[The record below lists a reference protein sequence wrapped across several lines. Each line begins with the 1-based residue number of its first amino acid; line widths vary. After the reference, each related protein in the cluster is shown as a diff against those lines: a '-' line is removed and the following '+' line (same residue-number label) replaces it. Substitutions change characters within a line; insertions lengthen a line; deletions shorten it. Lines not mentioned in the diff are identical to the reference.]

1 MEIFQQCL
9 TEALKFVILAFIAGA
24 GILARKYLVPLM
36 REWIDK
42 IQKMSEKAGLQLTDA
57 QLETAR
63 ELIRDLVSSAYRLK
77 LGDKIDDA
85 KQYVNDMAKTELGKL
100 GIELSD
106 ELIDELRRAAL
117 GQLELTIESI
127 KKPEEP
133 EEPEEPEN

>member
-9 TEALKFVILAFIAGA
+9 TEALKFIILAFIAGA

-133 EEPEEPEN
+133 VESEN

>member
-9 TEALKFVILAFIAGA
+9 TEALKFIILAFIAGA

-57 QLETAR
+57 QLDTAR
-63 ELIRDLVSSAYRLK
+63 GLIRDLVSSAYRLK

-117 GQLELTIESI
+117 GQLELTIEAI
-127 KKPEEP
+127 KEP

>member
-9 TEALKFVILAFIAGA
+9 TEALKFIILAFIAGA

-77 LGDKIDDA
+77 LGDKIEDA

-117 GQLELTIESI
+117 GQLELTIEEI
-127 KKPEEP
+127 KKPQ
-133 EEPEEPEN
+133 EPEN

>member
-9 TEALKFVILAFIAGA
+9 TEALKFIILAFIAGA

-85 KQYVNDMAKTELGKL
+85 KKYVNDMAKTELGKL

-117 GQLELTIESI
+117 GQLELTIEAI
-127 KKPEEP
+127 K
-133 EEPEEPEN
+133 EPEEPEN

>member
-9 TEALKFVILAFIAGA
+9 TEALKFIILAFIAGA

-57 QLETAR
+57 HLETAR
-63 ELIRDLVSSAYRLK
+63 GLIRDLVSSAYRLK

-117 GQLELTIESI
+117 GQLELTIEAI
-127 KKPEEP
+127 KEP
-133 EEPEEPEN
+133 EEPVEPEN

>member
-9 TEALKFVILAFIAGA
+9 TEALKFIILAFIAGA

-85 KQYVNDMAKTELGKL
+85 KKYVNDMAKTELGKL

-127 KKPEEP
+127 KKPQ
-133 EEPEEPEN
+133 EPEN

>member
-9 TEALKFVILAFIAGA
+9 TEALKFIILAFIVGA

-127 KKPEEP
+127 KEP
-133 EEPEEPEN
+133 QEPEN

>member
-9 TEALKFVILAFIAGA
+9 TEALKFIILAFIAGA
-24 GILARKYLVPLM
+24 GILARKYLIPLM

-42 IQKMSEKAGLQLTDA
+42 IQKMSEKAGIQLTDA

-117 GQLELTIESI
+117 GQLELTIEEI
-127 KKPEEP
+127 KKPQ
-133 EEPEEPEN
+133 EPEN

>member
-9 TEALKFVILAFIAGA
+9 TEALKFIILAFIAGA

-57 QLETAR
+57 QLEIAR

-117 GQLELTIESI
+117 GQLELTIKSI
-127 KKPEEP
+127 KEP
-133 EEPEEPEN
+133 QEPEN

>member
-9 TEALKFVILAFIAGA
+9 TEALKFIILAFIAGA

-63 ELIRDLVSSAYRLK
+63 KLIRDLVSSAYRLK

-127 KKPEEP
+127 KKPQ
-133 EEPEEPEN
+133 EPEN

>member
-9 TEALKFVILAFIAGA
+9 TEALKFIILAFIAGA
-24 GILARKYLVPLM
+24 GIFARKYLVPLM

-63 ELIRDLVSSAYRLK
+63 GLIRDLVSSAYRLK

-117 GQLELTIESI
+117 GQLELTIEAI
-127 KKPEEP
+127 K
-133 EEPEEPEN
+133 EPEEPEN

>member
-9 TEALKFVILAFIAGA
+9 TEALKFIILAFIAGA

-57 QLETAR
+57 QLEIAR
-63 ELIRDLVSSAYRLK
+63 GLIRDLVSSAYRLK

-117 GQLELTIESI
+117 GQLELTIEEI
-127 KKPEEP
+127 KKPQ
-133 EEPEEPEN
+133 EPEN

>member
-9 TEALKFVILAFIAGA
+9 TEALKFIILAFIAGA

-63 ELIRDLVSSAYRLK
+63 GLIRDLVSSAYRLK

-117 GQLELTIESI
+117 GQLELTIEEV
-127 KKPEEP
+127 KKTET
-133 EEPEEPEN
+133 PEN

>member
-9 TEALKFVILAFIAGA
+9 TEALKFIILAFIAGA

-42 IQKMSEKAGLQLTDA
+42 IQKMSEKTGLQLTDA

-63 ELIRDLVSSAYRLK
+63 GLIRDLVSSAYRLK

-117 GQLELTIESI
+117 GQLELTIEAI
-127 KKPEEP
+127 K
-133 EEPEEPEN
+133 EPEEPEN

>member
-9 TEALKFVILAFIAGA
+9 TEALKFIILAFIAGA

-36 REWIDK
+36 QEWIDK

-63 ELIRDLVSSAYRLK
+63 GLIRDLVSSAYRLK

-127 KKPEEP
+127 KEP
-133 EEPEEPEN
+133 KEPEN

>member
-9 TEALKFVILAFIAGA
+9 TEALKFIILAFIAGA

-36 REWIDK
+36 REWIYK

-63 ELIRDLVSSAYRLK
+63 GLIRDLVSSAYRLK

-117 GQLELTIESI
+117 GQLELTIEAI
-127 KKPEEP
+127 K
-133 EEPEEPEN
+133 EPEEPEN

>member
-9 TEALKFVILAFIAGA
+9 TEALKFIVLAFIAGA

-63 ELIRDLVSSAYRLK
+63 GLIRDLVSSAYRLK
-77 LGDKIDDA
+77 LGDKIEDA

-106 ELIDELRRAAL
+106 ELIDEFRRAAL
-117 GQLELTIESI
+117 GQLELTIEEI
-127 KKPEEP
+127 KKPQ
-133 EEPEEPEN
+133 EPEN

>member
-9 TEALKFVILAFIAGA
+9 TEALKFIILAFIAGA

-106 ELIDELRRAAL
+106 ELIDEFRRAAL

-127 KKPEEP
+127 KEP
-133 EEPEEPEN
+133 QEPEN

>member
-9 TEALKFVILAFIAGA
+9 TEALKFIILAFIAGA

-63 ELIRDLVSSAYRLK
+63 GLIRDLVSSAYRLK

-85 KQYVNDMAKTELGKL
+85 KKYVNDMAKTELGKL

-127 KKPEEP
+127 KKPQ
-133 EEPEEPEN
+133 EPEEPEN

>member
-9 TEALKFVILAFIAGA
+9 TEALKFIILAFIAGA

-57 QLETAR
+57 QLDTAR
-63 ELIRDLVSSAYRLK
+63 GLIRDLVSSAYRLK

-117 GQLELTIESI
+117 GQLELTIEAI
-127 KKPEEP
+127 KEP
-133 EEPEEPEN
+133 EEPVEPEN

>member
-9 TEALKFVILAFIAGA
+9 TEALKFIILAFIAGA

-63 ELIRDLVSSAYRLK
+63 GLIRDLVSSAYRLK
-77 LGDKIDDA
+77 LGDKLDDA
-85 KQYVNDMAKTELGKL
+85 RQYVNDMAKTELGKL

-117 GQLELTIESI
+117 GQLELTIEEI
-127 KKPEEP
+127 KKPQ
-133 EEPEEPEN
+133 EPEN

>member
-9 TEALKFVILAFIAGA
+9 TEALKFIILAFIAGA

-63 ELIRDLVSSAYRLK
+63 KLIRDLVSSAYRLK

-127 KKPEEP
+127 KEP
-133 EEPEEPEN
+133 QEPEN

>member
-9 TEALKFVILAFIAGA
+9 TEALKFIILAFIAGA

-42 IQKMSEKAGLQLTDA
+42 IQKMSEKVGLQLTDA

-63 ELIRDLVSSAYRLK
+63 KLIRDLVSSAYRLK

-127 KKPEEP
+127 KEP
-133 EEPEEPEN
+133 QEPEN

>member
-9 TEALKFVILAFIAGA
+9 TEALKFIILAFIAGA

-63 ELIRDLVSSAYRLK
+63 GLIRDLVSSAYRLK

-106 ELIDELRRAAL
+106 ELIDEFRRAAL
-117 GQLELTIESI
+117 GQLELTIEEI
-127 KKPEEP
+127 KKPQ
-133 EEPEEPEN
+133 EPEN

>member
-9 TEALKFVILAFIAGA
+9 TEALKFIILAFIAGA

-133 EEPEEPEN
+133 EN

>member
-1 MEIFQQCL
+1 MYREIFQQCL
-9 TEALKFVILAFIAGA
+9 TEALKFIILAFIAGA

-127 KKPEEP
+127 KEP
-133 EEPEEPEN
+133 EEPVEPEN

>member
-9 TEALKFVILAFIAGA
+9 PQALKFIILAFIAGA

-42 IQKMSEKAGLQLTDA
+42 IQKMSEKVGLQLTDA
-57 QLETAR
+57 QLEAAR
-63 ELIRDLVSSAYRLK
+63 GLIRDLVSSAYRLK

-117 GQLELTIESI
+117 GQLELTIEEI
-127 KKPEEP
+127 KKPQ
-133 EEPEEPEN
+133 EPEN

>member
-9 TEALKFVILAFIAGA
+9 TEALKFIILAFIAGA

-117 GQLELTIESI
+117 GQLELTIEAI
-127 KKPEEP
+127 K
-133 EEPEEPEN
+133 EPEEPEN

>member
-9 TEALKFVILAFIAGA
+9 TEALKFIILAFIAGA
-24 GILARKYLVPLM
+24 GILARTYLVPLM

-42 IQKMSEKAGLQLTDA
+42 IQKMSEKVGLQLTDA

-117 GQLELTIESI
+117 GQLELTIEEI
-127 KKPEEP
+127 KKPQ
-133 EEPEEPEN
+133 EPEN

>member
-9 TEALKFVILAFIAGA
+9 TEALKFIILAFIAGA

-42 IQKMSEKAGLQLTDA
+42 IQKMSEKVGLQLTDA

-63 ELIRDLVSSAYRLK
+63 GLIRDLVSSAYRLK

-85 KQYVNDMAKTELGKL
+85 KKYVNDMAKTELGKL

-127 KKPEEP
+127 KEP
-133 EEPEEPEN
+133 QEPEN

>member
-9 TEALKFVILAFIAGA
+9 TEALKFIILAFIAGA

-42 IQKMSEKAGLQLTDA
+42 IQKMSEKAGIQLTDA

-117 GQLELTIESI
+117 GQLELTIEAI
-127 KKPEEP
+127 K
-133 EEPEEPEN
+133 EPEEPEN

>member
-1 MEIFQQCL
+1 MEVFQQCL
-9 TEALKFVILAFIAGA
+9 TEALKFIILAFIAGA

-127 KKPEEP
+127 KEP
-133 EEPEEPEN
+133 QEPEN

>member
-9 TEALKFVILAFIAGA
+9 TEALKFIILAFIAGA

-63 ELIRDLVSSAYRLK
+63 GLIRDLVSSAYRLK

-85 KQYVNDMAKTELGKL
+85 KQYVNYMAKTELGKL

-117 GQLELTIESI
+117 GQLELTIEAI
-127 KKPEEP
+127 K
-133 EEPEEPEN
+133 EPEEPEN

>member
-63 ELIRDLVSSAYRLK
+63 GLIRDLVSSAYRLK

-117 GQLELTIESI
+117 GQLELTIEAI

-133 EEPEEPEN
+133 EEPEN

>member
-9 TEALKFVILAFIAGA
+9 TEALKFIILAFIAGA

-42 IQKMSEKAGLQLTDA
+42 IQKMSEKVGLQLTDA

-63 ELIRDLVSSAYRLK
+63 GLIRDLVSSAYRLK

-85 KQYVNDMAKTELGKL
+85 KKYVNDMAKTELGKL

-117 GQLELTIESI
+117 GQLELTIEEI
-127 KKPEEP
+127 KKPQ
-133 EEPEEPEN
+133 EPEN

>member
-9 TEALKFVILAFIAGA
+9 TEALKFIILAFIAGA

-57 QLETAR
+57 QLETAS

-117 GQLELTIESI
+117 GQLELTIEAI

>member
-9 TEALKFVILAFIAGA
+9 TEALKFIILAFIAGA

-63 ELIRDLVSSAYRLK
+63 GLIRDLVSSAYRLK

-85 KQYVNDMAKTELGKL
+85 KRYVNDMAKTELGKL

-117 GQLELTIESI
+117 GQLVLTIESI
-127 KKPEEP
+127 KEP
-133 EEPEEPEN
+133 QEPEN

>member
-9 TEALKFVILAFIAGA
+9 TEALKFIILAFIAGA

-63 ELIRDLVSSAYRLK
+63 GLIRDLVSSAYRLK

-127 KKPEEP
+127 KEP
-133 EEPEEPEN
+133 QEPEN

>member
-9 TEALKFVILAFIAGA
+9 TEALKFIILAFIAGA

-63 ELIRDLVSSAYRLK
+63 KLIRDLVSSAYRLK

-117 GQLELTIESI
+117 GQLELTIEEI
-127 KKPEEP
+127 KKPQ
-133 EEPEEPEN
+133 EPEN